1 MKAEAGTAEHPHL
14 LRAQGRETLEWLE
27 SFGTPSDTAPPQG
40 GTNPSQIRPPTG
52 DQAFKHVSLLGLLIL
67 ATVAVAVPSVCQQ
80 REQLFL
86 QKLGLAALLRELSWG
101 RAGMEQRQ
109 EADPGLTVACMR

>member
-14 LRAQGRETLEWLE
+14 LRAQGRETLEWLD
-27 SFGTPSDTAPPQG
+27 TPPPQG
-40 GTNPSQIRPPTG
+40 GANPSQIRPPTG
-52 DQAFKHVSLLGLLIL
+52 DQAFKHVSLLGVLIQ

-101 RAGMEQRQ
+101 RAGVGQRQ
-109 EADPGLTVACMR
+109 EADQGLTVACMR